1 MITVI
6 LLTILTSITILYIHN
21 IAFIIILAYLWYLN
35 IQNEKTYRLK
45 KKIYENMVENMREE
59 NKCRKNSLKIIEKY

>member
-6 LLTILTSITILYIHN
+6 LITILTSITILYIHN

-45 KKIYENMVENMREE
+45 KKIYENIQEEE
-59 NKCRKNSLKIIEKY
+59 NFVQPLEIYGKP

>member
-45 KKIYENMVENMREE
+45 KKVYSNIQENFTQPLEIYG
-59 NKCRKNSLKIIEKY
+59 KP

>member
-35 IQNEKTYRLK
+35 IQNEKKHRLK
-45 KKIYENMVENMREE
+45 KKVYENIQEE
-59 NKCRKNSLKIIEKY
+59 NKCREKSIEIKEKY

>member
-6 LLTILTSITILYIHN
+6 LLTILNSITILYIHN

-45 KKIYENMVENMREE
+45 KKIYENIQEK
-59 NKCRKNSLKIIEKY
+59 NKCRKKSMEIIEKY

>member
-1 MITVI
+1 MISVI

-35 IQNEKTYRLK
+35 IQNEKTYKLK
-45 KKIYENMVENMREE
+45 KKVYETI
-59 NKCRKNSLKIIEKY
+59 NKPKEKNIETFVKLQS